1 MKSKIKIFIT
11 DCDGCL
17 TDGGMYYDQMG
28 NELKKFNSKDGKGF
42 ELLRNNNILT
52 GIITGENTKI
62 VENRAKKIKIEELH
76 QGATNKLEV
85 LKEILERRNL
95 KFEEVAYVGDDVNDL
110 EMIKN
115 CGITFAP
122 NDAVDDVLNS
132 VDVVLKKNGGQGAVR
147 EAIDYVIKLNSE
159 MEMN

>member
-17 TDGGMYYDQMG
+17 TDGAMYYDQMG
-28 NELKKFNSKDGKGF
+28 NELKKFNAKDGKGF

-52 GIITGENTKI
+52 GIITGEDTKI

-122 NDAVDDVLNS
+122 RDAIDDVLNS